1 MLPIFQRNHP
11 SWEKDAYA
19 QEVLALVMTQ
29 WYNAG
34 SLEFVERTH
43 RLPHCILDIG
53 SVLKNTAPFRRLITD
68 ARPINKY
75 AERWR

>member
-1 MLPIFQRNHP
+1 MV
-11 SWEKDAYA
+11 A
-19 QEVLALVMTQ
+19 Q

-43 RLPHCILDIG
+43 RLPHCILAIG
-53 SVLKNTAPFRRLITD
+53 AVPKNTAPFRRLITD

-75 AERWR
+75 ASRWRVKYATALDVCLILTLCALM